1 MLVLLAAA
9 LLGVIGLW
17 GFYSS
22 PSAAKARERDERL
35 SNALEAGATEPAP
48 TLEVDVV
55 LVSSARSTDIV
66 ELSGMLEPV
75 RATWVAAEIAGRIIA
90 VPATEFGSI
99 AKGGLI
105 VQID

>member
-1 MLVLLAAA
+1 MSWLTSRKTPVLVLLAAA

-55 LVSSARSTDIV
+55 LEREALFSV
-66 ELSGMLEPV
+66 
-75 RATWVAAEIAGRIIA
+75 
-90 VPATEFGSI
+90 
-99 AKGGLI
+99 
-105 VQID
+105 